1 MSNSESEPRTERA
14 VAEMG
19 ALKLSV
25 RIDGEWCPEV
35 KWYTPDLPVFIAEDG
50 TEVDIRDDSGIL
62 YESPDGAV
70 EEIDEP
76 TVDKE
81 AKQVYE
87 PMSHYGATVGD
98 LLVGEDRETVEDWR
112 DRLSDSNDGCA
123 NCGYSDRLGVV
134 PYERDSK

>member
-87 PMSHYGATVGD
+87 PMSHYPADSVEVRDVSRRPIRSESADFGGGESTGGQD
-98 LLVGEDRETVEDWR
+98 L
-112 DRLSDSNDGCA
+112 
-123 NCGYSDRLGVV
+123 
-134 PYERDSK
+134 

>member
-1 MSNSESEPRTERA
+1 MSDTEHA

-35 KWYTPDLPVFIAEDG
+35 RWYTPDLPVFIADDG
-50 TEVDIRDDSGIL
+50 TEVDIRGDGSIL

-81 AKQVYE
+81 AKQIYE
-87 PMSHYGATVGD
+87 PMSVYPADTIEVRDVSRRPIRSKKADFGG
-98 LLVGEDRETVEDWR
+98 GEST
-112 DRLSDSNDGCA
+112 
-123 NCGYSDRLGVV
+123 GVQ
-134 PYERDSK
+134 SL